1 MTGENGSKAD
11 NESIFAEVLAEVLK
25 VDTVETDKHFFD
37 DLGADSMTMARFCA
51 RLRKH
56 GGVPNVAMKDVYATP
71 TIAGLAAAVTPAPS
85 SDQPALGGDVEAI
98 FVEVL
103 ADVLK
108 VESVETDKHF
118 FDDLGADSMTMARF
132 CARLRKH
139 GGVPNVAM
147 KDIYATPTIAG
158 LAAAVTPAPSSDQLA
173 TIGGDVEAI
182 FAEVLAD
189 VLKVESVETDK
200 HFFDDL
206 GADSMTMARFCAR
219 LRKHDDVPNV
229 AMKEVYASPT
239 IASLA
244 AGVLADNS
252 VTEVSQPSTPST
264 LTEPVKPATNMEV
277 AVCGLMQF
285 AASLVYIYL
294 IALLAIYGYH
304 WIVDGAGYVEIFKRS
319 ALLTTASFVL
329 FSVLPIVA
337 KWALVGRWTATQF
350 RIWSPQYVRFWIVK
364 LLIQSNPLVLFKGT
378 PIYNFYLRAL
388 GAKIGRNV
396 VIYSPHV
403 PVCTDLLSI
412 GDNAVVRK
420 DTYFNC
426 YRAHANTIQTG
437 SVSLGKNSVV
447 GEMTVLDINTA
458 LGDDAQIGH
467 SSALYAGQSIP
478 DYEHRYGSPAEQK
491 TSFDYADVPAKMC
504 STVQK
509 TSYLAYILL
518 SMLLVP
524 PVISSAFVAL
534 TYLLADRPHFAAA
547 GTTSFLHWE
556 LYLDAL
562 LAASFFFFGS
572 MLISLAI
579 VGTIP
584 RLLNRALEPGKVYP
598 LYGLHYGIHHLI
610 GSLTN
615 IKFFTYLFG
624 DSSYITKYLRWIG
637 YKFPN
642 LKQTGSNFGMDVKH
656 DNPFLVTVGS
666 GTVVADGLSIINA
679 DYSSTSFRVSS
690 VSIGSDSFLGN
701 FVAYP
706 ANGKTGD
713 NCLLGS
719 KVMVPIE
726 GEIRQGVGLLGSP
739 SFDIPRSVARDRD
752 LEIDDEEEV
761 ALKIAV
767 KNKHNLTTMGLFL
780 GIHWLNAFLMI
791 CLAFSVAKS
800 IGTLSVPIAALV
812 AVLASLFAIAMRIGS
827 YILFERLSTGFKAL
841 KPQEC
846 SIYDPYFWFH
856 ERYWKM
862 MTTSAMLK
870 SLDGTPFKSF
880 AWRLHGMKIGK
891 RVFDDGCG
899 MTERTMITI
908 GDDCTL
914 NVGSI
919 IQPHSQEDGGFK
931 SDTIELGVGCT
942 LGVGSWVHYGTKLGE
957 GSELGVNAFLMKG
970 EEVPA
975 HTIWG
980 DNPARQISESASR
993 ITPVISTKLLIKTQ

>member
-1 MTGENGSKAD
+1 MTGEKGSKTD

-25 VDTVETDKHFFD
+25 VEVVKTDKHFFDDLGADSMTMARFCARLRKRGDVPNISMKDVYATPTISSLAIAVAPASSPSSDQPTASGADVEAIFTEVLAEVLKVETVETDKHFFD

-51 RLRKH
+51 RLRKR
-56 GGVPNVAMKDVYATP
+56 GDVPNISMKDVYATP
-71 TIAGLAAAVTPAPS
+71 TISSLAIAVTPSPS
-85 SDQPALGGDVEAI
+85 SDQPTASGADVEAI
-98 FVEVL
+98 FTEVL
-103 ADVLK
+103 AEVLK
-108 VESVETDKHF
+108 VETVETDKHF

-132 CARLRKH
+132 CARLRK
-139 GGVPNVAM
+139 
-147 KDIYATPTIAG
+147 
-158 LAAAVTPAPSSDQLA
+158 
-173 TIGGDVEAI
+173 
-182 FAEVLAD
+182 
-189 VLKVESVETDK
+189 
-200 HFFDDL
+200 
-206 GADSMTMARFCAR
+206 R
-219 LRKHDDVPNV
+219 DDVPNIS
-229 AMKEVYASPT
+229 MKDVYSTPT

-244 AGVLADNS
+244 AGFLTDNS
-252 VTEVSQPSTPST
+252 VPENSQPSTPT
-264 LTEPVKPATNMEV
+264 QPVKPATNMEV
-277 AVCGLMQF
+277 ALCGLMQL

-304 WIVDGAGYVEIFKRS
+304 WIVEGAGYVEIFKRS
-319 ALLTTASFVL
+319 ALLTSGSFVV
-329 FSVLPIVA
+329 FSLLPIVA

-426 YRAHANTIQTG
+426 YRAHANLIQTG
-437 SVSLGKNSVV
+437 SVNLGKNTVV
-447 GEMTVLDINTA
+447 GEMSVLDIDTA
-458 LGDDAQIGH
+458 LGDGAQIGH

-478 DYEHRYGSPAEQK
+478 ANEHRYGSPAEQK
-491 TSFDYADVPAKMC
+491 TSFDYADIPAKKS
-504 STVQK
+504 STLQK
-509 TSYLAYILL
+509 TTYLAYILL

-524 PVISSAFVAL
+524 PLVSTAFIAL

-556 LYLDAL
+556 LYGDAL
-562 LAASFFFFGS
+562 LAASIVFFGS
-572 MLISLAI
+572 MLTSLAI

-610 GSLTN
+610 GNLTN

-624 DSSYITKYLRWIG
+624 DSSYITNYLRWIG

-656 DNPFLVTVGS
+656 DNPFMVTVGS

-690 VSIGSDSFLGN
+690 VSIGSDNFLGN

-726 GEIRQGVGLLGSP
+726 GEIREGLGLLGSP

-752 LEIDDEEEV
+752 LEISDEEEV
-761 ALKIAV
+761 ARKIAV

-791 CLAFSVAKS
+791 CLAFAVVES
-800 IGTLSVPIAALV
+800 IGTLSVPVAALV
-812 AVLASLFAIAMRIGS
+812 AVLASLFAMAMRIGS

-862 MTTSAMLK
+862 MTTSALLK

-880 AWRLHGMKIGK
+880 AWRLHGMKIGS

-931 SDTIELGVGCT
+931 SDTIELGMGCT
-942 LGVGSWVHYGTKLGE
+942 LGVGSWVHYGTKLGD

-975 HTIWG
+975 HTVWG
-980 DNPARQISESASR
+980 DNPARQISEGVSR
-993 ITPVISTKLLIKTQ
+993 VAPAVSLQNS